1 MQEIDFSDNE
11 QIQQSKKLINANS
24 TIMISWNKISMIQQS
39 KTITYLLDKIKGD
52 NSSDAELGLFLL
64 NKMVLSSKHDITN

>member
-24 TIMISWNKISMIQQS
+24 TIMISWNKISMIQHS